1 VSALAEQHETW
12 AGVRER
18 LWKPARK
25 DLRYVRPLPPPEPEV
40 APEPVV
46 VHYAPFNFLTPPS
59 ALAIIKLVA
68 LKHGVGA
75 SDIRGPHRS
84 RPVAAARHEA
94 VWLVHTHCQH
104 LSTTQV
110 GRLFGGRDHS
120 TALNSIRLYGAKRGK
135 ANAH

>member
-1 VSALAEQHETW
+1 LSALAEQHETW
-12 AGVRER
+12 AGARDR

-25 DLRYVRPLPPPEPEV
+25 DLRYVRPLPPPVPEV

-46 VHYAPFNFLTPPS
+46 VHYAPFNFLASP
-59 ALAIIKLVA
+59 AAMAIIKLVA
-68 LKHGVGA
+68 LKHRIGV
-75 SDIRGPHRS
+75 SDIRGPS
-84 RPVAAARHEA
+84 RTRHIVAARHEA

-120 TALNSIRLYGAKRGK
+120 TALNSIRLFAARRGQGAR
-135 ANAH
+135 